1 MSAEHDAAVSFRYE
15 LVRVIRES
23 LGLPE
28 SIAVPMADHLANGMS
43 RKCGGT
49 YIPVSA
55 IVREKRNEAILRDF
69 TGANHAEVM
78 RRHGVSRTTLYRI
91 LSEYSQKKR
100 EAGQRRP

>member
-28 SIAVPMADHLANGMS
+28 SIAVPMADHLASGMS
-43 RKCGGT
+43 RKWGGT

-55 IVREKRNEAILRDF
+55 IVREARNAAILRDF
-69 TGANHAEVM
+69 TGANHTEVM
-78 RRHGVSRTTLYRI
+78 RRHNVSRTSLYRI
-91 LSEYSQKKR
+91 LGEYSQKKR
-100 EAGQRRP
+100 EMGQRRS